1 MLISV
6 CFPLRIVATVEPN
19 WLENVID
26 RVEYVVDSW
35 SSTCDVDYFI
45 FFFVWDY
52 VCGQG
57 LSANL
62 ESESHKAAVVVF
74 SLLFDSPH
82 ACILIQ
88 YGVSYISRTRMYTC
102 VH

>member
-1 MLISV
+1 MYS
-6 CFPLRIVATVEPN
+6 
-19 WLENVID
+19 
-26 RVEYVVDSW
+26 VVDSW
-35 SSTCDVDYFI
+35 SSTCDVDY

-74 SLLFDSPH
+74 LCFLTAHMRVSSYSTVYLIYPER
-82 ACILIQ
+82 ACIHV
-88 YGVSYISRTRMYTC
+88 YTDTSMYI
-102 VH
+102 